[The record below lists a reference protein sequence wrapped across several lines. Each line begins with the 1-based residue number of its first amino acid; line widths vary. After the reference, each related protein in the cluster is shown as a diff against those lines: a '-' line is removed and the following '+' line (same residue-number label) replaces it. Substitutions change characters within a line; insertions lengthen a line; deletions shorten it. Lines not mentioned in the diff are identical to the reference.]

1 MVAVPGRAPKAA
13 AQKRNRVQSTVEWTE
28 VPDVPFAGVVPELP
42 ESRTIVTRDGQVSVE
57 LQALTRQWWE
67 TISVMPHCVLWSAS
81 DWMFALS
88 TALVADAAF
97 CGIAAAQT
105 ELRNREKVL
114 GTTSEFRRGLR
125 IRYVPVKSA
134 PAGESP
140 AEVTDI
146 ADYRDL

>member
-1 MVAVPGRAPKAA
+1 MSVRGPAQSAQRRRTNKPAPG
-13 AQKRNRVQSTVEWTE
+13 SEWVE